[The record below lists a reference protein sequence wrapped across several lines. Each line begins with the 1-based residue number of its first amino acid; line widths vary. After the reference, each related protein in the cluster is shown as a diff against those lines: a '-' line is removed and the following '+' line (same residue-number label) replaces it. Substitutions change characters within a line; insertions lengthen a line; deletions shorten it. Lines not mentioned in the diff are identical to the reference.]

1 MEKIIYDKLKLK
13 DKIENKQKFYK
24 RNKNENK
31 QSKE

>member
-13 DKIENKQKFYK
+13 DKIENKQNFYK